1 MIPLASPRTC
11 LLAAL
16 SVALLVVAMLMLTA
30 PVRTAVEERDWT
42 PQTAPGSEPVI
53 YIEEAP

>member
-16 SVALLVVAMLMLTA
+16 SVALLVVVMLMLTA
-30 PVRTAVEERDWT
+30 PAQTAVEDEWT
-42 PQTAPGSEPVI
+42 PMTASDPVI
-53 YIEEAP
+53 YNAEETP

>member
-16 SVALLVVAMLMLTA
+16 SVALLVVVMLMLTA
-30 PVRTAVEERDWT
+30 PVRTAVEERDIT
-42 PQTAPGSEPVI
+42 PQTVAPAVI
-53 YIEEAP
+53 YESENP